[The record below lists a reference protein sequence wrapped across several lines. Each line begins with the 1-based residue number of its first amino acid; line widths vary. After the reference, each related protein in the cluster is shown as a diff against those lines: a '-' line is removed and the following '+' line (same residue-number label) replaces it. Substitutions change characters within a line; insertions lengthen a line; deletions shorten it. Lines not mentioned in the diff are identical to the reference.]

1 MKMLKK
7 ISSSLFSPIPISRD
21 RAIGV
26 SERLAALSSLSSS
39 LEYLHQHRNLGPGGL
54 NDWEIMKQT
63 PESRVPAIQKL
74 TNAVSGRRTTLAL
87 HATRVACSLG
97 MLMPGNGKWRAAGNL
112 YLGATT
118 TLLQARHRYGTDG
131 SDQVATQ
138 VQAVTGLAR
147 LSSSP
152 QVKDALMWYLALQ
165 ANMSYAASGWTK
177 LAGTKWRDG
186 SALPGVMR
194 TRTYGFERAY
204 RLTRRY
210 PRSSKVLQHG
220 VLAMECLFP
229 VVYLAGGRLTRPMI
243 GAAGSFHVANA
254 FVMGLGRFMTAFP
267 AMHPM
272 VAYTTA
278 PRTFPAVAGRDD
290 RMVKTALALLA
301 GGVAGAA
308 VLATQRRARAVAGW
322 PMSRTVTTRSGNVL
336 QYDTGGRDIPG
347 RPVLVFNHGLASTS
361 EHFAWMV
368 ERLAFDSGQPVVT
381 YSRAGYGPSR
391 RVKDAPYSLQES
403 VDDLEDLIR
412 QALPEDRKV
421 VLVGHSL
428 GADLNRRAAER
439 LGDRLAGVVYLDPTH
454 PGQLVRSGKQKKG
467 SELFTDSLKE
477 MARWTKLG
485 CGALMA
491 RPRWVDDLPYPYREK
506 VFSLYTDSRLWT
518 AAEREWE
525 VVRREF
531 ETFDGELDP
540 VPAPGL
546 VIAAQVT
553 VDIDPEQLLMYHDIA
568 RSHQAAGRYGDVTVV
583 ERAGHDSILTDAR
596 HARTAA
602 DLMAAFVEQ
611 HCMPPAAADAAAPAG
626 GLPAERGK
634 PEKEDEQK

>member
-1 MKMLKK
+1 MMRIKRLT
-7 ISSSLFSPIPISRD
+7 SSLFSPIPISRD
-21 RAIGV
+21 RAIGI

-39 LEYLHQHRNLGPGGL
+39 LEYLHQHRNLAPGGL

-63 PESRVPAIQKL
+63 PESKIPAIQKL

-87 HATRVACSLG
+87 HGTRVACSLG
-97 MLMPGNGKWRAAGNL
+97 MLLPGNSKWRAAGNL
-112 YLGATT
+112 YLAATT

-138 VQAVTGLAR
+138 VQTVTGLAR
-147 LSSSP
+147 LSKNP
-152 QVKDALMWYLALQ
+152 QVSDALMWYLALQ
-165 ANMSYAASGWTK
+165 ANMSYAASGWAK

-204 RLTRRY
+204 RLTQRY
-210 PRSSKVLQHG
+210 PRASKVTQHA

-229 VVYLAGGRLTRPMI
+229 VVYLAGGKLTRPFI
-243 GAAGSFHVANA
+243 GSAAGFHVANA

-272 VAYTTA
+272 IAYTTA
-278 PRTFPAVAGRDD
+278 PRTFPEVAGRDD
-290 RMVKTALALLA
+290 RMVKTALVLLA
-301 GGVAGAA
+301 GGVAGAG

-322 PMSRTVTTRSGNVL
+322 PNSRTVTTRHGNVL
-336 QYDTGGRDIPG
+336 FYDTGGQGVDH
-347 RPVLVFNHGLASTS
+347 RPVLVFNHGLASTP

-368 ERLAFDSGQPVVT
+368 ERLAFDLGHPVVT
-381 YSRAGYGPSR
+381 YARAGYGPSR
-391 RVKDAPYSLQES
+391 RMKQAPYTIQES

-428 GADLNRRAAER
+428 GADLNRRAVAQLGER
-439 LGDRLAGVVYLDPTH
+439 VAGVVYLDPTH
-454 PGQLVRSGKQKKG
+454 PGQLVRSEKQRKG
-467 SELFTDSLKE
+467 SEMFTYSLTE

-485 CGALMA
+485 SGALMS
-491 RPRWVDDLPYPYREK
+491 RPRWVDDLPYAYRQK
-506 VFSLYTDSRLWT
+506 VFALYTDARLWS
-518 AAEREWE
+518 AAAREWE
-525 VVRREF
+525 VVREEF
-531 ETFDGELDP
+531 HSFDESLTP

-546 VIAAQVT
+546 VVAAQVT
-553 VDIDPEQLLMYHDIA
+553 VDMDPEQLLMYNDLV
-568 RSHQAAGRYGDVTVV
+568 RTHQAAGRHGDVTVV
-583 ERAGHDSILTDAR
+583 ERAGHDTILTDAR

-602 DLMAAFVEQ
+602 DLIAAFVDQ
-611 HCMPPAAADAAAPAG
+611 HCARNAAAPAEELTDKAG
-626 GLPAERGK
+626 E
-634 PEKEDEQK
+634 EK